1 MWACSAAAGG
11 SLLCPL
17 GHAFCG
23 SHRLHRQT
31 FVPGKG
37 PRLLR
42 VTSLASANV
51 RARQRLR
58 RQRRHTLC
66 GSRRLHEQAPAPG
79 KSRAL
84 CRVTPF
90 ARASA
95 CARQKSRPRCALGL
109 KQASTKQWVARAQM
123 PLRHGTCKAWNPQS
137 KARARQG
144 SRLAAVH
151 TACSSWP
158 LQRQSPCPASRA
170 PIRKSRPL
178 LVTGLAKAGLMPG
191 KSHASAGWSALSA
204 KKQPTPAQ
212 GAASDEFR
220 SDPFSAAP

>member
-1 MWACSAAAGG
+1 VVPFFVRSVTPFAGHIACIGKRS
-11 SLLCPL
+11 CP
-17 GHAFCG
+17 AK
-23 SHRLHRQT
+23 
-31 FVPGKG
+31 VAPPK
-37 PRLLR
+37 
-42 VTSLASANV
+42 AS
-51 RARQRLR
+51 RPLQ
-58 RQRRHTLC
+58 
-66 GSRRLHEQAPAPG
+66 
-79 KSRAL
+79 
-84 CRVTPF
+84 VTPF

-204 KKQPTPAQ
+204 KKHSRSGRLSARNSVTRSNQGVRIELEPTPAQ